1 MSIQRPE
8 MVISV
13 RHAGTRSLRDHLGLE
28 GYWHFAFCMPDIQA
42 FTGHAHIP
50 IRDPFDIAMSWEAR
64 YGDEDVKGS
73 EDMLRDFDLMIEWS
87 PGHRNK
93 TFWMT
98 DDLPVHTG
106 AGPKHWAKDRRNRGK
121 AAKLDRSVAL
131 RHWFNSNEAA
141 QTFYAKLYPEGF
153 WWA

>member
-1 MSIQRPE
+1 MSMTPQE

-28 GYWHFAFCMPDIQA
+28 GYWHFVFCMPDIRQ
-42 FTGHAHIP
+42 FEGHAHIP

-64 YGDEDVKGS
+64 YGDEMGAD
-73 EDMLRDFDLMIEWS
+73 EMLRDFNLMLEWV
-87 PGHRNK
+87 PNHPKK
-93 TFWMT
+93 TLWMI
-98 DDLPVHTG
+98 DDLPVHEG
-106 AGPKHWAKDRRNRGK
+106 AGPKHWAKDKRNRGK

-131 RHWFNSNEAA
+131 RRWYRTSEAA
-141 QTFYAKLYPEGF
+141 QTFYEKLFPKGF